1 MPPKPLA
8 LTALVLALPL
18 FAGCGGGGTADLTG
32 TWSSDDMTLTVF
44 KDAKFSLTFKTGG
57 SCAGTAKRQGDAYE
71 LPLDCGVG
79 KDIITAKLKDHN
91 TLAIAD
97 NDGTGEL
104 KRRKKLAG
112 DD

>member
-1 MPPKPLA
+1 MPSKPLILA
-8 LTALVLALPL
+8 ALVLASPL
-18 FAGCGGGGTADLTG
+18 FSGCGGGGTADLTG
-32 TWSSDDMTLTVF
+32 TWSSDGMTLTVF
-44 KDAKFSLTFKTGG
+44 KDAKFSLTFKGG

-91 TLAIAD
+91 TLTIVD

-104 KRRKKLAG
+104 KRRKKFAG